1 MTGSGSTPPRGG
13 HLPDLGPHG
22 EGWVVGQVALIGL
35 IVVLGLPGPRSIPPG
50 SVIGWVGFLAG
61 VAAIAGGAWLL
72 IRGVTDL
79 GRSLSPMP
87 RPRPDGQLNDT
98 GIYSRLRH
106 PIYAGMIAAVLGWS
120 PFTWSLGALV
130 ATLLLAVFL
139 DAKARREEAWLLERY
154 EGYADYRRRSKRF
167 LPGIY

>member
-1 MTGSGSTPPRGG
+1 LTGGGATPSRGG

-35 IVVLGLPGPRSIPPG
+35 VVVLGLPGPRRIPPE
-50 SVIGWVGFLAG
+50 SVIGWVGFLLG
-61 VAAIAGGAWLL
+61 VAAIGIGAWLL
-72 IRGVTDL
+72 IRGVADL
-79 GRSLSPMP
+79 GRSLSPLP
-87 RPRPDGQLNDT
+87 RPRPDGRLIDT
-98 GIYSRLRH
+98 GIYARLRH
-106 PIYAGMIAAVLGWS
+106 PIYAGMIVAAFGWS
-120 PFTWSLGALV
+120 ALTGSLGALV

-154 EGYADYRRRSKRF
+154 DGYADYRRRSKRF

>member
-1 MTGSGSTPPRGG
+1 MTGGGSTSSGKS
-13 HLPDLGPHG
+13 HLPDLGLHG

-35 IVVLGLPGPRSIPPG
+35 VILLGLPGPRSIPPETF
-50 SVIGWVGFLAG
+50 IGWVGLLVGAAALA
-61 VAAIAGGAWLL
+61 VGAWLL
-72 IRGVTDL
+72 IRGVADL

-87 RPRPDGQLNDT
+87 RPRPDGRLIDT
-98 GIYSRLRH
+98 GIYARLRH
-106 PIYAGMIAAVLGWS
+106 PIYAGMIVAAFGWS
-120 PFTWSLGALV
+120 ALTGTLGALV

-154 EGYADYRRRSKRF
+154 DGYADYRTRSKRF

>member
-1 MTGSGSTPPRGG
+1 MTGSASTPPRGG

-35 IVVLGLPGPRSIPPG
+35 VVVLGLPGPPSIPPE
-50 SVIGWVGFLAG
+50 SVIGWVEFFAG
-61 VAAIAGGAWLL
+61 VAAIVVGAWLL

-87 RPRPDGQLNDT
+87 RPRPDGRLIDT
-98 GIYSRLRH
+98 GIYARLRH
-106 PIYAGMIAAVLGWS
+106 PIYAGMIVAALGWS
-120 PFTWSLGALV
+120 AFTGSLGALLG
-130 ATLLLAVFL
+130 ALLLAAFL
-139 DAKARREEAWLLERY
+139 DAKARREEAWLMERY
-154 EGYADYRRRSKRF
+154 DGYVEYRRRSKRF